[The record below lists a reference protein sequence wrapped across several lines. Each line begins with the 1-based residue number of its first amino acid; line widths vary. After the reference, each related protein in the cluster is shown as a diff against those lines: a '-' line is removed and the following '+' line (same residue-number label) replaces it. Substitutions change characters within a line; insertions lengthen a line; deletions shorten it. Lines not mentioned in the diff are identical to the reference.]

1 MAVENQFSTVRKVL
15 SAQVLMAALVA
26 SGFLLIGGWNNA
38 ISPLAGSGVALLP
51 NFYFASKIYL
61 ARNHSAQ
68 GILNA
73 FYAGEAVK
81 LMLTAA
87 LFALAFQIPAVNFLT
102 LLVGYVA
109 VLSVFWFALFY
120 WRD

>member
-1 MAVENQFSTVRKVL
+1 MAVENPFSTVRKVL

-38 ISPLAGSGVALLP
+38 ISPLAGSVVALLP
-51 NFYFASKIYL
+51 NFYFALKIYL
-61 ARNHSAQ
+61 ARNQSAQ

-81 LMLTAA
+81 LTLTAA
-87 LFALAFQIPAVNFLT
+87 LFALALQIPAVNFLT
-102 LLVGYVA
+102 LLAGYAA